1 VLRSLPIAWRI
12 TALVLLGAGVVL
24 GIVSFVSY
32 TSARDLL
39 EREKRAE
46 IAAATEATAN
56 RIDVVG
62 RSVEK
67 ITEGL
72 TVTVDDT
79 EPSPAAA
86 RALLAGTVR
95 SNDELYAAGIGYEPE
110 TYDNFAPYAYDPTG
124 RYGDTSGDSSSDG
137 QVVVT
142 DLGRGGRSYVVNDW
156 FQLPYQM
163 RRSVWTEPY
172 YQEGGGGVV
181 CATYAVPLRFRG
193 TREQVSA
200 VVTGEV
206 SLYWLRQLLQN
217 IDLGDS
223 GYAFLISKTGT
234 FIAHPDP
241 NFIMNE
247 SIFSV
252 AAARGDAEL
261 RAIGRKMT
269 AGESGYVLFDGLRT
283 MKADEPSWLA
293 FRTVPSTGWSL
304 GIVVADSQISADVVA
319 LNRIQWGIALAGI
332 AALLVI
338 TLLIAGSITRPIR
351 SLDAATHVL
360 AQGDL
365 GAPLPKA
372 KGRDEIAR
380 LTRSFGQMREDLE
393 RHIDELRESTAAQE
407 RLHSELRIAAGI
419 QMDLVPRTFPP
430 FPDRHD
436 LDLFATLVPAREV
449 GGDFYDFVEVDGDR
463 LCLAIADV
471 SGKGVP
477 AALLMAVGRSFLRSF
492 VREGGSP
499 AEVVRQLN
507 EEIAAEN
514 EASMFITMFLALADL
529 RTGEVRYASAGHN
542 PPFHVTADGAASQ
555 VPRVRGIAL
564 GARQGMQYDEGRF
577 TMTPGDVLFL
587 YTDGVSEAMDASDT
601 MFTEARI
608 GEELGGPVAG
618 GASCEVV
625 VEHLLAA
632 VRRHADGVEQFDDVT
647 MLAFRYLGT
656 QGDGGEGDAS
666 GEDDGAREP
675 EDGAGTR

>member
-12 TALVLLGAGVVL
+12 TLLVLLGAGVVL
-24 GIVSFVSY
+24 GVVSMVSY

-39 EREKRAE
+39 EKQKQAE
-46 IAAATEATAN
+46 FAAATAATAN

-72 TVTVDDT
+72 AVAIDDT
-79 EPSPAAA
+79 EPDPA
-86 RALLAGTVR
+86 RARVMLRQTVLH
-95 SNDELYAAGIGYEPE
+95 NDELYADGIGYDPDL
-110 TYDNFAPYAYDPTG
+110 YHNFAPYAYDPG
-124 RYGDTSGDSSSDG
+124 GQYGDGASGASGAADHI
-137 QVVVT
+137 VVT
-142 DLGRGGRSYVVNDW
+142 DLGKGGQAYDVGDW
-156 FQLPYQM
+156 YQLPVQM
-163 RRSVWTEPY
+163 RHAVWTEPY
-172 YQEGGGGVV
+172 YQEGGGDVV
-181 CATYAVPLRFRG
+181 LATYAVPVHLRDDKAP
-193 TREQVSA
+193 VSA
-200 VVTGEV
+200 VVTGDI
-206 SLYWLRQLLQN
+206 SLFWLRRLLQD
-217 IDLGDS
+217 IDVGDG
-223 GYAFLISKTGT
+223 GYAFLISKNGT

-241 NFIMNE
+241 SFIMNE

-252 AAARGDAEL
+252 AAARRDPRL
-261 RAIGRKMT
+261 RDIGQKMT
-269 AGESGYVLFDGLRT
+269 AGKSGYVMFDGLRS
-283 MKADEPSWLA
+283 MKADGASWLA
-293 FRTVPSTGWSL
+293 YRPVSSTGWSL
-304 GIVVADSQISADVVA
+304 GIVVSDSAISADVVA
-319 LNRIQWGIALAGI
+319 LNRIQWGIALIGI

-351 SLDAATHVL
+351 GLDLATHVL

-365 GAPLPKA
+365 DAPLPKA

-380 LTRSFGQMREDLE
+380 LTTSFGQMRDDLE
-393 RHIDELRESTAAQE
+393 RHIEELRESTAAQE

-430 FPDRHD
+430 FPERHD
-436 LDLFATLVPAREV
+436 LDLYATLVPAREV

-514 EASMFITMFLALADL
+514 EASMFITMFLAVADL

-542 PPFHVTADGAASQ
+542 PPFHVTADGVATQ
-555 VPRVRGIAL
+555 VPRVRGVAL
-564 GARQGMQYDEGRF
+564 GARPGMVYDEG
-577 TMTPGDVLFL
+577 TLVMAPGDVLYL
-587 YTDGVSEAMDASDT
+587 YTDGVSEAMDAADV
-601 MFTEARI
+601 MFTEKRI
-608 GEELGGPVAG
+608 GEELGPAVAG
-618 GASCEVV
+618 GASCQSV
-625 VEHLLAA
+625 VERLLAA

-647 MLAFRYLGT
+647 MLAFRYLG
-656 QGDGGEGDAS
+656 EHEES
-666 GEDDGAREP
+666 
-675 EDGAGTR
+675 

>member
-12 TALVLLGAGVVL
+12 TLLVLLGAGVVL
-24 GIVSFVSY
+24 AVVSIVSY
-32 TSARDLL
+32 TSARDVL
-39 EREKRAE
+39 EREKQAE
-46 IAAATEATAN
+46 FAAVSEATAN

-67 ITEGL
+67 VTEGL
-72 TVTVDDT
+72 AVTVQDA
-79 EPSPAAA
+79 EPGPARA
-86 RALLAGTVR
+86 RALLRGTVR
-95 SNDELYAAGIGYEPE
+95 ANEELFAAGIGYDPE
-110 TYDNFAPYAYDPTG
+110 AYESYAPYAYDPSG
-124 RYGDTSGDSSSDG
+124 RYGDTSGDNGGAG
-137 QVVVT
+137 QVKVT
-142 DLGRGGRSYVVNDW
+142 DLGRDGAYTLNDW
-156 FQLPYQM
+156 YQLPYQM
-163 RRSVWTEPY
+163 RRAVWTEPY
-172 YQEGGGGVV
+172 YQEGGGDVV
-181 CATYAVPLRFRG
+181 CATYAAPVRFRASA
-193 TREQVSA
+193 TPVSA

-206 SLYWLRQLLQN
+206 SLIWLRRLLQD

-241 NFIMNE
+241 SFIMNE

-252 AAARGDAEL
+252 AAARRDPSL
-261 RAIGRKMT
+261 RAIGKKMI
-269 AGESGYVLFDGLRT
+269 AGGSGYVAFDGIRS
-283 MKADEPSWLA
+283 MRGDEPSWLA
-293 FRTVPSTGWSL
+293 YRTVASTGWSL
-304 GIVVADSQISADVVA
+304 GIVVADSEISSDVVA
-319 LNRIQWGIALAGI
+319 LNRTQWGIALVGI
-332 AALLVI
+332 AALLFI
-338 TLLIAGSITRPIR
+338 ALFIAGSITRPIR
-351 SLDAATHVL
+351 SLDAATHTL

-380 LTRSFGQMREDLE
+380 LTTSFSQMRDDLE

-407 RLHSELRIAAGI
+407 RMHSELRIAAGI

-436 LDLFATLVPAREV
+436 LDLFAALVPAREV

-463 LCLAIADV
+463 LCLAVADV

-492 VREGGSP
+492 VRDGGSP
-499 AEVVRQLN
+499 AEVLRQLN

-542 PPFHVTADGAASQ
+542 PPYVITGDGRAAQ
-555 VPRVRGIAL
+555 VPRVRGVAL
-564 GARQGMQYDEGRF
+564 GARQGMAYDEGSF
-577 TMTPGDVLFL
+577 TMAPGDVLFL
-587 YTDGVSEAMDASDT
+587 YTDGVSEAMDAEDA

-608 GEELGGPVAG
+608 GEVLGPVVAG

-647 MLAFRYLGT
+647 MLAFRYLGLS
-656 QGDGGEGDAS
+656 QGAVRS
-666 GEDDGAREP
+666 S
-675 EDGAGTR
+675 

>member
-12 TALVLLGAGVVL
+12 TVLVLLGAGVVL
-24 GIVSFVSY
+24 GVVSLVSY

-39 EREKRAE
+39 ERQKQAE
-46 IAAATEATAN
+46 IAAATAATAN

-72 TVTVDDT
+72 AVTVHDT
-79 EPSPAAA
+79 EPAPGRA
-86 RALLAGTVR
+86 RAMLRQTVLD
-95 SNDELYAAGIGYEPE
+95 NDELYAAGLGYDPE
-110 TYDNFAPYAYDPTG
+110 QYDNFAPYAYDPSG
-124 RYGDTSGDSSSDG
+124 QYGDSASQASSGAD

-142 DLGRGGRSYVVNDW
+142 DLGKGGRAYDVGDW
-156 FQLPYQM
+156 YQLPYQT
-163 RRSVWTEPY
+163 RQAVWTEPY
-172 YQEGGGGVV
+172 YQEGGGDVV
-181 CATYAVPLRFRG
+181 LATYAVPLRFHHD
-193 TREQVSA
+193 EAPVSA
-200 VVTGEV
+200 VVTGDI
-206 SLYWLRQLLQN
+206 SLFWLRRLLQN
-217 IDLGDS
+217 LDVGDA
-223 GYAFLISKTGT
+223 GYAFLISRNGT

-241 NFIMNE
+241 DFIMNQ

-252 AAARGDAEL
+252 AAARHDAEL
-261 RAIGRKMT
+261 RAIGQGMT
-269 AGESGYVLFDGLRT
+269 AGKSGYLLFDGLRS
-283 MKADEPSWLA
+283 MNADGASWLA
-293 FRTVPSTGWSL
+293 YRPVSSTGWSL
-304 GIVVADSQISADVVA
+304 GIVVSDSAISADVVA
-319 LNRIQWGIALAGI
+319 LNRIQWAVALVGI

-351 SLDAATHVL
+351 GLDAATHTL
-360 AQGDL
+360 AAGDL

-372 KGRDEIAR
+372 RGRDEIAR
-380 LTRSFGQMREDLE
+380 LTTSFGQMRDDLE

-430 FPDRHD
+430 FPERHD

-514 EASMFITMFLALADL
+514 EASMFITMFLAMADL

-542 PPFHVTADGAASQ
+542 PPFHVTVDGVAAE
-555 VPRVRGIAL
+555 VPRVRGVAL
-564 GARQGMQYDEGRF
+564 GARPGMVYDEGTL
-577 TMTPGDVLFL
+577 TMAPGDVLFL
-587 YTDGVSEAMDASDT
+587 YTDGVSEAMDADNA
-601 MFTEARI
+601 MFTEPRI
-608 GEELGGPVAG
+608 GEELATAVVG
-618 GASCEVV
+618 GASCESV
-625 VEHLLAA
+625 VEHMLAA
-632 VRRHADGVEQFDDVT
+632 VRAHAAGVEQFDDVT
-647 MLAFRYLGT
+647 MLAFRYLG
-656 QGDGGEGDAS
+656 E
-666 GEDDGAREP
+666 EE
-675 EDGAGTR
+675 